1 MNKII
6 PTLFISMIIMN
17 SASAESCASYIGE
30 IFDGDLDAY
39 RAAVRGIRIYN
50 RADHQ
55 YTSITLNPYYLS
67 SNPFYPGASN
77 PAIDASN
84 PYKTVFGMDYRGL
97 GVGAGR
103 SVDGYFKEVFSDRVD
118 GVVDTSILSIY
129 ESGQVAIRLSSWGDV
144 SYDLTELDCYRINEN
159 NQQFVLTGKENS
171 PGSTT
176 LWLFS
181 IDSMGRG

>member
-17 SASAESCASYIGE
+17 SASAENCASYIGE

-144 SYDLTELDCYRINEN
+144 SYYLTELDCYTINEN

-181 IDSMGRG
+181 IDSMGPG